1 MDRDHGAGQRQFRQ
15 GGGGNTASKVSELK
29 PAEANRVQL
38 TRRRLKYQLFHVQ
51 QGLGTDGPNSDGLL
65 AASDVQAR
73 AEVKEVLRLVN
84 EIMNMDELKEPELH
98 KTGTEKGKPI
108 ETVKLDDIIK
118 NVRRKARDL
127 EKYVTKASKPAQ
139 PGEAPAEPAD
149 APGSD

>member
-1 MDRDHGAGQRQFRQ
+1 MFE

-29 PAEANRVQL
+29 PSEANRVQL
-38 TRRRLKYQLFHVQ
+38 TRRRLKYQLYHVQ
-51 QGLGTDGPNSDGLL
+51 QGLGTDSDGLL
-65 AASDVQAR
+65 AASDADVQAK

-84 EIMNMDELKEPELH
+84 EIMNMEELKEPKVH

-127 EKYVTKASKPAQ
+127 EKHVTRASKPTQ
-139 PGEAPAEPAD
+139 PVEAPAESVD